1 MIKEAKILKG
11 YLKNSCKSKDNDKVN
26 VLFHIHAAEY
36 RKRIKCVL
44 RKRVNVVHTSL
55 ANPS

>member
-11 YLKNSCKSKDNDKVN
+11 YLKNSCKSKDNDKIN

-36 RKRIKCVL
+36 RKRIKKYVL
-44 RKRVNVVHTSL
+44 RKE
-55 ANPS
+55 